1 MALLSSHTPS
11 RTEVLVSLFDRA
23 TMTARRFPDSIL
35 LAMGRVA
42 IAGVFWNSAMSK
54 LASWETT
61 LALFKE
67 EYRLPLLPND
77 VAAYLGTGT
86 ELVGAVLLFFGLGA
100 RFAALMLLGVTAVI
114 QIFVYPESWVH
125 HLQWA
130 TILLL
135 VLVKGAGR
143 ASLDQLILSAF
154 QRHSRAVR

>member
-1 MALLSSHTPS
+1 MALLSSSAPS
-11 RTEVLVSLFDRA
+11 RTEFLVSAFERA
-23 TMTARRFPDSIL
+23 ATTARRFPDSIL

-61 LALFKE
+61 LALFQE
-67 EYRLPLLPND
+67 EYRLPLLPNG
-77 VAAYLGTGT
+77 VAAVLGTGT
-86 ELVGAVLLFFGLGA
+86 ELAGAVLLFFGLGA

-114 QIFVYPESWVH
+114 QIFVYPESWMH

-143 ASLDQLILSAF
+143 VSIDHLILSAF
-154 QRHSRAVR
+154 RRRSGAGR

>member
-1 MALLSSHTPS
+1 MSVLSATPS
-11 RTEVLVSLFDRA
+11 PTAFVLSTVERA
-23 TMTARRFPDSIL
+23 ATIARRFPDSVL

-54 LASWETT
+54 LASWDST
-61 LALFKE
+61 LALFRD
-67 EYRLPLLPND
+67 EYRVPVLPTEL
-77 VAAYLGTGT
+77 AAVMGTGA
-86 ELVGAVLLFFGLGA
+86 ELIGAVLLFFGLGA
-100 RFAALMLLGVTAVI
+100 RFAALALLGVTAVI

-143 ASLDQLILSAF
+143 LSLDHLILTMF
-154 QRHSRAVR
+154 RRHTQAGR

>member
-1 MALLSSHTPS
+1 MSLLSSQPS
-11 RTEVLVSLFDRA
+11 ATQMAVSIFDRA
-23 TMTARRFPDSIL
+23 TTTARRFPDWIL

-61 LALFKE
+61 LGLFKD
-67 EYRLPLLPND
+67 EYRLPLLPTEL
-77 VAAYLGTGT
+77 AAVMGTGA
-86 ELVGAVLLFFGLGA
+86 ELIGAVLLFFGLGA
-100 RFAALMLLGVTAVI
+100 RFAAIMLLGVTAVI

-130 TILLL
+130 TILAL

-143 ASLDQLILSAF
+143 ASVDHLIAAMF
-154 QRHSRAVR
+154 RKFRAGR

>member
-1 MALLSSHTPS
+1 MSMLSATPS
-11 RTEVLVSLFDRA
+11 PTTFVTSAFERA
-23 TMTARRFPDSIL
+23 ATIARRFPDSVL

-54 LASWETT
+54 LASWDST
-61 LALFKE
+61 LALFRD
-67 EYRLPLLPND
+67 EYRVPVLPTDL
-77 VAAYLGTGT
+77 AAVMGTGA
-86 ELVGAVLLFFGLGA
+86 ELIGAVLLFFGLGA
-100 RFAALMLLGVTAVI
+100 RFAALALLGVTAVI

-143 ASLDQLILSAF
+143 LSLDHLILTMF
-154 QRHSRAVR
+154 RRHTQAGR

>member
-1 MALLSSHTPS
+1 MSVLSATPS
-11 RTEVLVSLFDRA
+11 PTAFVVSAFERA
-23 TMTARRFPDSIL
+23 ATVARRFPDSVL

-54 LASWETT
+54 LASWDST
-61 LALFKE
+61 LALFRD
-67 EYRLPLLPND
+67 EYRVPVLPTEL
-77 VAAYLGTGT
+77 AAVMGTGA
-86 ELVGAVLLFFGLGA
+86 ELIGAVLLFFGLGA
-100 RFAALMLLGVTAVI
+100 RFAALALLGVTAVI

-143 ASLDQLILSAF
+143 LSLDHLILTMF
-154 QRHSRAVR
+154 RRHTQAGR

>member
-1 MALLSSHTPS
+1 MSMLSATPS
-11 RTEVLVSLFDRA
+11 PTTFVVSAFERA
-23 TMTARRFPDSIL
+23 VTIARRFPDSVL

-54 LASWETT
+54 LASWDST
-61 LALFKE
+61 LALFRD
-67 EYRLPLLPND
+67 EYRVPVLPTEL
-77 VAAYLGTGT
+77 AAVMGTGA
-86 ELVGAVLLFFGLGA
+86 ELIGAVLLFFGLGA
-100 RFAALMLLGVTAVI
+100 RFAALALLGVTAVI

-143 ASLDQLILSAF
+143 LSLDHLILTMF
-154 QRHSRAVR
+154 RRHTQAAR

>member
-1 MALLSSHTPS
+1 MSVLSATPS
-11 RTEVLVSLFDRA
+11 PTAFVVSAFERA
-23 TMTARRFPDSIL
+23 ATVARRFPDSVL

-54 LASWETT
+54 LASWDST
-61 LALFKE
+61 LALFRD
-67 EYRLPLLPND
+67 EYRVPVLPTEL
-77 VAAYLGTGT
+77 AAVMGTGA
-86 ELVGAVLLFFGLGA
+86 ELIGAVLLFFGLGA
-100 RFAALMLLGVTAVI
+100 RFAALALLGVTAVI

-143 ASLDQLILSAF
+143 LSLDHLILTMF
-154 QRHSRAVR
+154 RRHTQAAR

>member
-1 MALLSSHTPS
+1 MSLLSANPS
-11 RTEVLVSLFDRA
+11 PTAFVLSAFERA
-23 TMTARRFPDSIL
+23 TTTARRFPDSIL

-54 LASWETT
+54 LASWEST
-61 LALFKE
+61 LALFRD
-67 EYRLPLLPND
+67 EYRVPVLPTEL
-77 VAAYLGTGT
+77 AAFLGTGT
-86 ELVGAVLLFFGLGA
+86 ELIGAVLLFFGFGA
-100 RFAALMLLGVTAVI
+100 RFAALALLGVTAVI

-143 ASLDQLILSAF
+143 LSLDHVILTVFRRQFKAG
-154 QRHSRAVR
+154 R

>member
-1 MALLSSHTPS
+1 MSLLSSHPS
-11 RTEVLVSLFDRA
+11 PTEFAISLFDRA
-23 TMTARRFPDSIL
+23 VTTARRFPDSIL
-35 LAMGRVA
+35 LTMGRVA

-67 EYRLPLLPND
+67 EYRLPLLPTEL
-77 VAAYLGTGT
+77 AAYLGTGT

-143 ASLDQLILSAF
+143 VSIDQLILALF
-154 QRHSRAVR
+154 RRHSKAGR